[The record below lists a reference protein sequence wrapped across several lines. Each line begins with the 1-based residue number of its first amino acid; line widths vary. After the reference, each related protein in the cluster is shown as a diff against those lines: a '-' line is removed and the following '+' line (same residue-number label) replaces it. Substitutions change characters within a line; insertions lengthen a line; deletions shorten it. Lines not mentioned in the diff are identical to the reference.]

1 MVCIA
6 FCRVN
11 CSHLLVKN
19 SSASTAL
26 ELLLLE
32 ASAKSQH
39 IAIRM
44 QFIFQNYLAQFAS
57 QPAGDKFRTCQEMY
71 NRILSVQRG
80 VVEKKFREHVGP
92 ASVLVGGIM
101 GTVAVPAVM
110 GISAEVAS
118 RQARRE
124 RVFEE
129 EPETRQALQRSK
141 SMNMKLTGPA
151 SPGLKETVIRAT
163 TSASLD
169 VRRPSS
175 MRSPTIPLSP
185 QRSSSATHF
194 SNKHSQLMSQ
204 SQPNLQPPSIAPHRP
219 SPLRPVSPSAFTDE
233 NITKTL
239 HTHYYSTQMQFLQ
252 CLQDISLRLRL
263 VPKAARQSAL
273 RMELGGLDKWLPA
286 DVCLANVCPSNDVHD
301 RVVQIVESECTILNS
316 AERVIASSNSEL
328 IIGAIFITG

>member
-1 MVCIA
+1 
-6 FCRVN
+6 
-11 CSHLLVKN
+11 
-19 SSASTAL
+19 
-26 ELLLLE
+26 
-32 ASAKSQH
+32 
-39 IAIRM
+39 
-44 QFIFQNYLAQFAS
+44 
-57 QPAGDKFRTCQEMY
+57 
-71 NRILSVQRG
+71 
-80 VVEKKFREHVGP
+80 
-92 ASVLVGGIM
+92 M
-101 GTVAVPAVM
+101 GSMAVPAVM
-110 GISAEVAS
+110 GLSAEVAN
-118 RQARRE
+118 RQAQRE
-124 RVFEE
+124 RIFEE
-129 EPETRQALQRSK
+129 EPPETRQSLQRSK
-141 SMNMKLTGPA
+141 SMNTKLTNPA
-151 SPGLKETVIRAT
+151 SPGIKETVIRVT

-204 SQPNLQPPSIAPHRP
+204 SQPNLQPPSPTPFRP

-286 DVCLANVCPSNDVHD
+286 DVCLANICPSNDVHD

-316 AERVIASSNSEL
+316 AERVINPQSLPPVLISGTISITSRSIKRGPNIFASKTKKSKTLSRYNYFEPLRETIRSQYHPVKN
-328 IIGAIFITG
+328 ITRSMARRTLSTQ

>member
-1 MVCIA
+1 MVCQ
-6 FCRVN
+6 CSPRRVN
-11 CSHLLVKN
+11 GSHLLVTN
-19 SSASTAL
+19 FSPSTAL
-26 ELLLLE
+26 ELLLLG

-44 QFIFQNYLAQFAS
+44 QFIFQNYLSQFAS
-57 QPAGDKFRTCQEMY
+57 MPADDKFRTCQEMY
-71 NRILSVQRG
+71 NRILSAQRG
-80 VVEKKFREHVGP
+80 VVDRKFREYVGP
-92 ASVLVGGIM
+92 ASVVVGGIM
-101 GTVAVPAVM
+101 GAMAVPAVM
-110 GISAEVAS
+110 GISAEVSS
-118 RQARRE
+118 RQAQRE

-129 EPETRQALQRSK
+129 EPDARQPLQRSK
-141 SMNMKLTGPA
+141 SMHIKSTGPG
-151 SPGLKETVIRAT
+151 SPGIRENVLRTT

-169 VRRPSS
+169 VRRPSNP
-175 MRSPTIPLSP
+175 RSPTIPLSS

-204 SQPNLQPPSIAPHRP
+204 SQPNLQPPSLASHRP

-233 NITKTL
+233 NLMKTL

-316 AERVIASSNSEL
+316 AERVTNA
-328 IIGAIFITG
+328 FQH